1 MSYESDP
8 TLRDPESKARR
19 WPWMVSVRANGTHIC
34 AGTLIASRWVLTVA
48 HCLTQDDVIY
58 SVRVGSPWINQTT
71 QTSSDAPVRR
81 VIVNSKFQSRRYW
94 SWVGKANNIG
104 LLQLEQSLKYS
115 EYVWPICLPGF
126 DYELNDH
133 SICTVMGWGLPRVD
147 GRWPQFRTIQE
158 KEVTILNN
166 KECDSFYHKFSKISS
181 LIRIINSQMICA
193 SDTHREEFCYE
204 ITGEPLA
211 CPVEDTWYLVGM
223 VSWGPGCKNSEAPPI
238 YVRVSAYHSWVLDR
252 ISGQALPAP
261 SQALLLA
268 LPLPLSLLAAG

>member
-1 MSYESDP
+1 MLGKEAAGPGQGRLHGACPCQGLAQGAGRSPEFGTTD
-8 TLRDPESKARR
+8 TLVGLPAPLLSGRGAFGWSLGFSEPRFPLHKMKSVVRTCRTVCRTPIACAVRRTRLRGLDAGEAAYPGLLRGSSGVEAGAWGPE
-19 WPWMVSVRANGTHIC
+19 
-34 AGTLIASRWVLTVA
+34 LTA
-48 HCLTQDDVIY
+48 DSLRGSPRDDVIY

-147 GRWPQFRTIQE
+147 GE
-158 KEVTILNN
+158 L
-166 KECDSFYHKFSKISS
+166 
-181 LIRIINSQMICA
+181 
-193 SDTHREEFCYE
+193 
-204 ITGEPLA
+204 
-211 CPVEDTWYLVGM
+211 
-223 VSWGPGCKNSEAPPI
+223 GPP
-238 YVRVSAYHSWVLDR
+238 
-252 ISGQALPAP
+252 
-261 SQALLLA
+261 
-268 LPLPLSLLAAG
+268 